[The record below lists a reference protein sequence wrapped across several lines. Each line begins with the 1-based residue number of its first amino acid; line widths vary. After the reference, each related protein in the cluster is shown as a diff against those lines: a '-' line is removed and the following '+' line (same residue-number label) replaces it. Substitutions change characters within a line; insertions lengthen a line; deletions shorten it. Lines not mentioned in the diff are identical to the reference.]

1 MSSECYIQNK
11 EWKQL
16 PRATAAVYVCRG
28 EGETQL
34 LYKYCF
40 NILNNLWCEEF
51 SNLSEWEEK
60 SNRLTEPKTDSFQRP
75 NLNIGILGTLENYFW
90 GNFFF

>member
-16 PRATAAVYVCRG
+16 PRATAAEYMCRG
-28 EGETQL
+28 EGETEL

-51 SNLSEWEEK
+51 SNLSEREEK
-60 SNRLTEPKTDSFQRP
+60 SNRLTEPKTTSFQRP
-75 NLNIGILGTLENYFW
+75 NLNIEIFGTLENYFL
-90 GNFFF
+90 GSFF